1 MHKSCEIDLK
11 QFAGDYM
18 PVFSERSVKMHID
31 IIHNTYLQEV
41 NKICNVRKTLKLFKL
56 LIRTMKSLQKKIS
69 LRLKSPPE

>member
-18 PVFSERSVKMHID
+18 PVFSERSVKMHIE

-41 NKICNVRKTLKLFKL
+41 NKICNVSKTLLCFQLFSG
-56 LIRTMKSLQKKIS
+56 R
-69 LRLKSPPE
+69 

>member
-41 NKICNVRKTLKLFKL
+41 NKICNVRKTLKYLNF
-56 LIRTMKSLQKKIS
+56 
-69 LRLKSPPE
+69 